1 MGNVLGQALVVIQQI
16 IALEAID
23 ILEGIVQR
31 VLAVLIANTASLDAT
46 MENATKILVQVW
58 PVIMYVLQGRL
69 ELVEHAVMENVIITG
84 ITANLGVQMIL
95 NVVVLL

>member
-31 VLAVLIANTASLDAT
+31 VLAVLIANTASLDAV
-46 MENATKILVQVW
+46 MEDVIKILV
-58 PVIMYVLQGRL
+58 
-69 ELVEHAVMENVIITG
+69 LV
-84 ITANLGVQMIL
+84 
-95 NVVVLL
+95 